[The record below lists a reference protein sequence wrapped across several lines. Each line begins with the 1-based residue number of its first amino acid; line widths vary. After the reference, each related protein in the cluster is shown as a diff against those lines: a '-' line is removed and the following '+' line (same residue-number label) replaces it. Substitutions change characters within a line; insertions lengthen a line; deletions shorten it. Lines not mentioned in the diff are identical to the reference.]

1 MCLVINFLFLRLIKL
16 NIDIIST
23 DNFEIVKLCD
33 FGVSLPLKFDGTLHK
48 VKGCR
53 ALYIGTPCWSAPEV
67 LKGEECLGAIIT
79 SKADIF
85 SYGLV
90 LWEMMTLSFPN
101 TSTTIINESYYTGM
115 SDDLDAHLGDFFFFF
130 LLKLII

>member
-1 MCLVINFLFLRLIKL
+1 MYLVNKLFIFKINQ
-16 NIDIIST
+16 NVIIFS

-33 FGVSLPLKFDGTLHK
+33 FGVSLPLKCDGTLHK
-48 VKGCR
+48 IKGCR

-101 TSTTIINESYYTGM
+101 SSTAINESYYTGI
-115 SDDLDAHLGDFFFFF
+115 SDDLDAHLGNFFR
-130 LLKLII
+130 

>member
-1 MCLVINFLFLRLIKL
+1 M
-16 NIDIIST
+16 
-23 DNFEIVKLCD
+23 
-33 FGVSLPLKFDGTLHK
+33 PLKFDGTLHK
-48 VKGCR
+48 IKGCK

-67 LKGEECLGAIIT
+67 LKGEECMGAIIT

-101 TSTTIINESYYTGM
+101 SSTAINESYYTGFSEDM
-115 SDDLDAHLGDFFFFF
+115 DAHLGDFFFFC
-130 LLKLII
+130 KTN